1 MFRGCTVPKP
11 CKAIYRAL
19 HSTRLVVGIT
29 ISFAICFVYALAGSA
44 TAIGLVNRKIVGLCS
59 IYVSQLNLKL

>member
-1 MFRGCTVPKP
+1 MSRGCTVAKP
-11 CKAIYRAL
+11 CKAFYRV
-19 HSTRLVVGIT
+19 HSTGLVVGIT
-29 ISFAICFVYALAGSA
+29 ISFSICFVYALAGSA